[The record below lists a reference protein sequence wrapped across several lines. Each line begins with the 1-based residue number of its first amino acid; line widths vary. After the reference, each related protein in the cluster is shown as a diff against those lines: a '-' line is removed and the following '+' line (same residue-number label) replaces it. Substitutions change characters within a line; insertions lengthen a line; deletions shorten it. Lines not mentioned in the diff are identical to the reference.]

1 MIQTK
6 RKTQRHKVNLPV
18 EMETAKGAELCRLV
32 DISMSG
38 CLLKSKQ
45 HLNPSAGVTL
55 HFFSKDEKVGE
66 YHPHSPVFAKCV
78 YRTKV
83 DTQGECKYGF
93 EFISTINQY
102 SGITQII
109 ENAVAH

>member
-1 MIQTK
+1 MVQTK
-6 RKTQRHKVNLPV
+6 RKAERYKVNLPI
-18 EMETAKGAELCRLV
+18 EMETNKGTELCRLV

-38 CLLKSKQ
+38 CLLRSKQ

-55 HFFSKDEKVGE
+55 HFFSKNEEVGN

-78 YRTKV
+78 YRTKI

-102 SGITQII
+102 SGIPQII